1 MLTKGQ
7 KNFLVKISQMYP
19 NVDQKLWYKVRN
31 RFYGDEIRVNGSV
44 ILAYKYALDC
54 ESKFHKE
61 SNTTKQRYLA
71 NQRSKARDLM
81 ISLNPNAYTVLL
93 D

>member
-1 MLTKGQ
+1 MLTTGK
-7 KNFLVKISQMYP
+7 KNLLVKISLLYP
-19 NVDQKLWYKVRN
+19 DVDQKLWYKVRN

-44 ILAYKYALDC
+44 VLAYKYALDC

-61 SNTTKQRYLA
+61 SNRTKQRYLA
-71 NQRSKARDLM
+71 NQRSKASQLM
-81 ISLNPNAYTVLL
+81 MCLNSRAYTVLL